1 MRYTASMKR
10 LHFVIGLFVLAIT
23 IVSCGGN
30 GNSSVS
36 TYADSIYL
44 PEYASGF
51 RILGAEGSSSVII
64 ESVNPWQGADS
75 VVTRLFIARD
85 GEETPQ
91 GFEGQVIEGNA
102 RRIVAMSSTHIAMLD
117 VIGETARVVG
127 VSGMDFISNDA
138 VRSRRDS
145 IGDVG
150 YDGNVNYEL
159 LLSLQPDII
168 LLYGTNGAS
177 GMEPKLKELGIP
189 YVYIG
194 EYLED
199 SALGKAE
206 WIVAVAE
213 IVGKRDEGIKAFSA
227 IPERYNAI
235 REKAADCL
243 KHSSRPKVM
252 INLPYG
258 DSWFMAPTGSY
269 LVRLIEDAGGDYIY
283 KKNNSNESRPIDLE
297 EAFMLVSASDK
308 WINVGQTRSL
318 DELRKNYPKFAATK
332 PVLSGEVYNTTGRV
346 AANGANDYW
355 ERGVVEPDVVLRD
368 MVMIFHPELADSD
381 LVYYEKLK

>member
-1 MRYTASMKR
+1 MKR

-36 TYADSIYL
+36 TYADSIYI

-51 RILGAEGSSSVII
+51 RILGAEGTSSVII

-85 GEETPQ
+85 GEEPPQ
-91 GFEGQVIEGNA
+91 GFDGQVIEGNA

-138 VRSRRDS
+138 VRSHRDS

-206 WIVAVAE
+206 WIVVVAE

-243 KHSSRPKVM
+243 KRSSRPKVM

-258 DSWFMAPTGSY
+258 DSWFMASTSSY
-269 LVRLIEDAGGDYIY
+269 LVRLIEDAGGDYVY

-332 PVLSGEVYNTTGRV
+332 PVVSGEVYNTTGRV

>member
-1 MRYTASMKR
+1 MKR
-10 LHFVIGLFVLAIT
+10 LHLVIGLFVLAIT

-51 RILGAEGSSSVII
+51 RILGAEGRSSVII

-85 GEETPQ
+85 GEEPPQ
-91 GFEGQVIEGNA
+91 GFEGQVIEENA

-117 VIGETARVVG
+117 IIGETARVVG

-213 IVGKRDEGIKAFSA
+213 IVGKRNEGIKAFSA

-243 KHSSRPKVM
+243 KHTSRPKVM

-355 ERGVVEPDVVLRD
+355 ERGDVEPDVVLRD

>member
-1 MRYTASMKR
+1 MKR

-85 GEETPQ
+85 GEEPPQ
-91 GFEGQVIEGNA
+91 GFEGQVIEGDA

-177 GMEPKLKELGIP
+177 GMEPKLEELGIP

-194 EYLED
+194 EYLEN

-213 IVGKRDEGIKAFSA
+213 IVGKRNEGIKAFSA

-243 KHSSRPKVM
+243 KHTSRPKVM

-283 KKNNSNESRPIDLE
+283 KKNNSNESRAIDLE

-318 DELRKNYPKFAATK
+318 DELRKNYPKFVATK

>member
-1 MRYTASMKR
+1 MKR
-10 LHFVIGLFVLAIT
+10 LHLVIGLFVLAIT
-23 IVSCGGN
+23 IVSCGAN

-51 RILGAEGSSSVII
+51 RILGAEGRSSVII

-85 GEETPQ
+85 GEEPPQ
-91 GFEGQVIEGNA
+91 GFEGQVIEGDA

-206 WIVAVAE
+206 WIVVVAE

-235 REKAADCL
+235 REKAANCL

>member
-1 MRYTASMKR
+1 MKR

-51 RILGAEGSSSVII
+51 RILGAEGRSSVII

-85 GEETPQ
+85 GEEAPQ

-138 VRSRRDS
+138 VRSCRDS

-194 EYLED
+194 EYLEN

-213 IVGKRDEGIKAFSA
+213 IVGKRNEGIKAFSA

-243 KHSSRPKVM
+243 KHTSRPKVM

>member
-1 MRYTASMKR
+1 MKR
-10 LHFVIGLFVLAIT
+10 LHLVIGLFVLAIT

-51 RILGAEGSSSVII
+51 RILGAEGRSSVII

-85 GEETPQ
+85 GEEPPQ
-91 GFEGQVIEGNA
+91 GFEGQVIEENA

-117 VIGETARVVG
+117 IIGETARVVG

-213 IVGKRDEGIKAFSA
+213 IVGKRNEGIKAFSA

-243 KHSSRPKVM
+243 KHTSRPKVM

-269 LVRLIEDAGGDYIY
+269 LVRLIEDGGGDYI
-283 KKNNSNESRPIDLE
+283 L
-297 EAFMLVSASDK
+297 
-308 WINVGQTRSL
+308 SL
-318 DELRKNYPKFAATK
+318 
-332 PVLSGEVYNTTGRV
+332 
-346 AANGANDYW
+346 
-355 ERGVVEPDVVLRD
+355 
-368 MVMIFHPELADSD
+368 IHI
-381 LVYYEKLK
+381 

>member
-1 MRYTASMKR
+1 MKR
-10 LHFVIGLFVLAIT
+10 LHLVIGLFVLAIT

-51 RILGAEGSSSVII
+51 RILGAEGRSSVII

-85 GEETPQ
+85 GEEPPQ
-91 GFEGQVIEGNA
+91 GFEGQVIEGDA

-213 IVGKRDEGIKAFSA
+213 IVGKRDEGINAFSA

-235 REKAADCL
+235 REKAANCL

>member
-1 MRYTASMKR
+1 MKR

-30 GNSSVS
+30 GSSSVS
-36 TYADSIYL
+36 TYADTIYL

-51 RILGAEGSSSVII
+51 RILGADGRSSVII

-85 GEETPQ
+85 GEEPPQ

-235 REKAADCL
+235 REKATDCL

>member
-1 MRYTASMKR
+1 MKR

-51 RILGAEGSSSVII
+51 RILGAEGRSSVII

-85 GEETPQ
+85 GEEPPQ
-91 GFEGQVIEGNA
+91 GFEGQVIEGDA

-177 GMEPKLKELGIP
+177 GMEPKLKELGMP

-194 EYLED
+194 EYLEN

>member
-1 MRYTASMKR
+1 MKR
-10 LHFVIGLFVLAIT
+10 LHLVIGLFVLAIT

-51 RILGAEGSSSVII
+51 RILGAEGRSSVII

-85 GEETPQ
+85 GEEPPQ
-91 GFEGQVIEGNA
+91 GFEGQVIEENA

-117 VIGETARVVG
+117 IIGETARVVG

-213 IVGKRDEGIKAFSA
+213 IVGKRNEGIKAFSA

-243 KHSSRPKVM
+243 KHTSRPKVM

-283 KKNNSNESRPIDLE
+283 KKNNSKESRPIDLE

>member
-1 MRYTASMKR
+1 MKR
-10 LHFVIGLFVLAIT
+10 LHLVIGLFVLAIT

-51 RILGAEGSSSVII
+51 RILGAEGRSSVII

-85 GEETPQ
+85 GEEPPQ
-91 GFEGQVIEGNA
+91 GFEGQVIEENA

-117 VIGETARVVG
+117 IIGETARVVG

-177 GMEPKLKELGIP
+177 GMEPKLRELGIP

-213 IVGKRDEGIKAFSA
+213 IVGKRNEGIKAFSA

-243 KHSSRPKVM
+243 KHTSRPKVM

>member
-1 MRYTASMKR
+1 MKR
-10 LHFVIGLFVLAIT
+10 LHLVIGLFVLAIT

-36 TYADSIYL
+36 TYADTIYL

-51 RILGAEGSSSVII
+51 RILGADGRSSVII

-85 GEETPQ
+85 GEEPPQ

-177 GMEPKLKELGIP
+177 GMEPKLKELGLP

-235 REKAADCL
+235 REKAANCL

-368 MVMIFHPELADSD
+368 MVIIFHPELADSD

>member
-1 MRYTASMKR
+1 MKT

-51 RILGAEGSSSVII
+51 RILGADGSSSVII
-64 ESVNPWQGADS
+64 VSVNPWQGADS

-85 GEETPQ
+85 GEEPPQ
-91 GFEGQVIEGNA
+91 GFEGQVIEGDA

-127 VSGMDFISNDA
+127 VSGMYFISNDA

-177 GMEPKLKELGIP
+177 GMEPKLEELGIP

-235 REKAADCL
+235 REKAANCL

>member
-1 MRYTASMKR
+1 MKR

-23 IVSCGGN
+23 IVSCGAN

-51 RILGAEGSSSVII
+51 RILGAEGRSSVII

-85 GEETPQ
+85 GEEPPQ
-91 GFEGQVIEGNA
+91 GFEGQVIEGDA

-227 IPERYNAI
+227 IPERYNAT
-235 REKAADCL
+235 REKAANCL

>member
-1 MRYTASMKR
+1 MKR

-85 GEETPQ
+85 GEEPPQ

-117 VIGETARVVG
+117 VIGETARVIG

-235 REKAADCL
+235 REKAANCL